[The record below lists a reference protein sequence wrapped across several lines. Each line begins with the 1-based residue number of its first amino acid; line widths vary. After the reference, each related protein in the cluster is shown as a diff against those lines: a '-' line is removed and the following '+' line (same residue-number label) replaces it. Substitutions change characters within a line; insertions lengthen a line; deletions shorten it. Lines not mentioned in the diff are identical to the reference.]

1 MADIALPSPQRI
13 DFPRRALELIPG
25 IALLAAIGYAGKL
38 IEQSISAYSKA
49 HALHLPNIEYVLW
62 AILIGLVIANT
73 VGVPRIFKPGVA
85 TYEFWLKAGIVFLGV
100 RFLIGD
106 VLRLGGVSLVLVAV
120 ELSVSIALM
129 TVLGRWFRLKPKLIS
144 LLAIGSSI
152 CGVSAIIAA
161 KGAIEAEDDDAS
173 YAIAAILAL
182 GAIALFFFPL
192 IGHALGMS
200 DHAFGLWAGLGVDN
214 TAEATATGALYSDT
228 AAKYA
233 VLAKTTRNATIGFV
247 VLGYA
252 IYWASRGS
260 AQQIDKQGAIPLAEI
275 PQIHP
280 GISVLIAHRLTRR
293 LQQGAGGEPR
303 QSLALGLPPHLRRR
317 RPHDRLPRDAEARHP
332 PLHRRRRG
340 RSGDRSADARPRR
353 RRRRGVHDLTRH
365 RRRRQRIC
373 REPPSACVAPSVSL
387 SLPSRCWSMCAIVG
401 TASVGRACHGPATRI
416 FRGKPSA

>member
-1 MADIALPSPQRI
+1 MADIALPRPQRL
-13 DFPRRALELIPG
+13 DVPRRALELIPG
-25 IALLAAIGYAGKL
+25 IALLAAIGYAGKF
-38 IEQSISAYSKA
+38 IEQSINAYSKA

-62 AILIGLVIANT
+62 AILIGLAISNT
-73 VGVPRIFKPGVA
+73 VGVPRLFKPGVA

-106 VLRLGGVSLVLVAV
+106 VLRLGGVSLALVAI

-161 KGAIEAEDDDAS
+161 KGAIEADDEDAS

-192 IGHALGMS
+192 IGHTLGMS

-214 TAEATATGALYSDT
+214 TAEAAATGALYSDT

-252 IYWASRGS
+252 IYWASRGR
-260 AQQIDKQGAIPLAEI
+260 AQQIDNKAAFLWQKFPKFILGFLFLSLVASLGAFSKEQIASLANLSRWAFLVTFAGVGLMTDFREMRKQGVRPFIVGAVGEVAIAL
-275 PQIHP
+275 
-280 GISVLIAHRLTRR
+280 LT
-293 LQQGAGGEPR
+293 
-303 QSLALGLPPHLRRR
+303 LGLVV
-317 RPHDRLPRDAEARHP
+317 A
-332 PLHRRRRG
+332 
-340 RSGDRSADARPRR
+340 ADA
-353 RRRRGVHDLTRH
+353 LFT
-365 RRRRQRIC
+365 I
-373 REPPSACVAPSVSL
+373 
-387 SLPSRCWSMCAIVG
+387 
-401 TASVGRACHGPATRI
+401 
-416 FRGKPSA
+416 